1 MFVGRQIKEGDAPQV
16 SKAMRGVVASVD
28 VLQESAAQTV
38 RELGAQQRSL
48 NASDLQMLLQFRSH
62 HVHLKVHLKVHT

>member
-16 SKAMRGVVASVD
+16 SKAMRGVVASVA

-62 HVHLKVHLKVHT
+62 HVFQGFT

>member
-1 MFVGRQIKEGDAPQV
+1 
-16 SKAMRGVVASVD
+16 MRGVVASVA

-62 HVHLKVHLKVHT
+62 HVFQGFI

>member
-16 SKAMRGVVASVD
+16 SKAMRGVVASVA

-62 HVHLKVHLKVHT
+62 VFQGFT